1 MSAKSPEPK
10 KPLREVIR
18 ENWSDRLE
26 LGGSKSGYVACYA
39 ANQVLGTI
47 WRSSKEDPD
56 TTEIRDSA
64 TLSRVSGIGAR
75 DVIEAMLA
83 VQMVATHEAAME
95 CFRRA
100 ALAEQSFAGRE
111 LGLKYGDKLV
121 RSFAA
126 LTDALNRHR
135 GKGQQVV
142 RVEHVTVQAG
152 GQAIVGAVTQ
162 GGEGASRK
170 VRNEPMHR
178 QPWPMHLSPRCGAR
192 TRQGSPCRSPAVKG
206 RRRCRMH
213 GGATGSGA
221 QAGNRNALKHGRY
234 TRELLEFKRS
244 VRELL
249 RESAAKLELA

>member
-1 MSAKSPEPK
+1 M
-10 KPLREVIR
+10 
-18 ENWSDRLE
+18 
-26 LGGSKSGYVACYA
+26 
-39 ANQVLGTI
+39 LGTI
-47 WRSSKEDPD
+47 WRGSKEDPD
-56 TTEIRDSA
+56 TKQIRDEA
-64 TLSRVSGIGAR
+64 TLCRVSDIGAR
-75 DVIEAMLA
+75 DVVEAMLA
-83 VQMVATHEAAME
+83 AQMVATHEAAME

-100 ALAEQSFAGRE
+100 ALTEQTFAGRE
-111 LGLKYGDKLV
+111 MGLKYGDKLV

-162 GGEGASRK
+162 GGEGVTAK
-170 VRNEPMHR
+170 VRIKPMHR

-192 TRQGSPCRSPAVKG
+192 TRSGSPCRSPAVKG

-213 GGATGSGA
+213 GGAAGSGA

-249 RESAAKLELA
+249 RESAEKLELVTPTLPGDRRGRQLDHPP

>member
-1 MSAKSPEPK
+1 MS
-10 KPLREVIR
+10 
-18 ENWSDRLE
+18 D
-26 LGGSKSGYVACYA
+26 
-39 ANQVLGTI
+39 
-47 WRSSKEDPD
+47 
-56 TTEIRDSA
+56 
-64 TLSRVSGIGAR
+64 IGAR

-83 VQMVATHEAAME
+83 AQMVATHEAAME

-100 ALAEQSFAGRE
+100 ALTEQTFAGRE

-170 VRNEPMHR
+170 VRIEPMHR
-178 QPWPMHLSPRCGAR
+178 QPLPMHLSPRCGAR
-192 TRQGSPCRSPAVKG
+192 TRRAAGAG
-206 RRRCRMH
+206 RRR
-213 GGATGSGA
+213 
-221 QAGNRNALKHGRY
+221 
-234 TRELLEFKRS
+234 
-244 VRELL
+244 
-249 RESAAKLELA
+249 